1 MPDPIAD
8 ETAPI
13 FRAYGHAV
21 YTCHLLEDA
30 LGLLLSVID
39 EERRRQNL
47 PPRLSPSDPRLPK
60 TIGVLFAEV
69 RSVEYLTAPEIRQIQ
84 DAARVRNLLIH
95 SYWGNRK
102 MQAMLTPTGRAWVIE
117 DLEKKRI
124 QLRDADRLVT
134 KFVNSYLARY
144 GDSVES
150 LSAHVFDEYVS
161 DDGPP
166 DVVLH

>member
-1 MPDPIAD
+1 MPDPTA
-8 ETAPI
+8 EEMAPI

-47 PPRLSPSDPRLPK
+47 PPRPSPIDPRSQK

-69 RSVEYLTAPEIRQIQ
+69 RAIEYLTAPEIKQIQ

-95 SYWGNRK
+95 SYWDERK
-102 MQAMLTPTGRAWVIE
+102 LQAMLTPTGRAWIVE

-144 GDSVES
+144 GVSVES
-150 LSAHVFDEYVS
+150 LSAHVFDEYVP

-166 DVVLH
+166 DAVLH